1 MKLLYSKHR
10 GYVAIIFLFSAMIFI
25 IPLLAVTFNQ
35 TMKFNDLGS
44 VLIPPQREKAAV
56 SAAFDKSVEYLT
68 ESGIIFHYLSVSVNP
83 GWSAELLVREV
94 DETIDGYALTTEI
107 YYMNYVI
114 SDDTHVFDALK
125 FPPSQKTVAGE
136 QHFLVKTTLPKN
148 EAPSRCEETAVE
160 ITVTGDVNVLWHR
173 EYVIY

>member
-1 MKLLYSKHR
+1 M
-10 GYVAIIFLFSAMIFI
+10 IFLFSAMIFI
-25 IPLLAVTFNQ
+25 IPLLAVTFAQ
-35 TMKFNDLGS
+35 TMKFNDLGEI
-44 VLIPPQREKAAV
+44 LIPPQREKIAV
-56 SAAFDKSVEYLT
+56 SAAFDKSLEYLT
-68 ESGIIFHYLSVSVNP
+68 ESGIIIHYSSVSINP
-83 GWSAELLVREV
+83 GWSAELLVRETN
-94 DETIDGYALTTEI
+94 ETIGGYPITSEI

-125 FPPSQKTVAGE
+125 YPPSQKTVAGE
-136 QHFLVKTTLPKN
+136 LHFLIKTTLPKN